1 MIVTSQKL
9 QQLKTLIFI
18 QAIFQKPK
26 IDYIHYTHYIC
37 TLQVPIN
44 KPWAY
49 IRTKDKFDWP
59 IFGGLY
65 TREEERGWG
74 LLIGR
79 KNTSICNLLNL
90 LLSFLF
96 SSVKLAF
103 RNTSRRTR
111 CELCSKLT
119 TKTPE

>member
-9 QQLKTLIFI
+9 KQLKTLIFI
-18 QAIFQKPK
+18 EAIFQKPE

-65 TREEERGWG
+65 TQEEDWEEV
-74 LLIGR
+74 
-79 KNTSICNLLNL
+79 CNLLNL

-103 RNTSRRTR
+103 RNTSRRTN